1 MIDKAIIDELKDKGY
16 ITNPFVTGENLEVAD
31 LFKYGYITRVNNEE
45 LEGILGG
52 KLNPGGSIGGDIE
65 NGDPENGNVENPN
78 DNPTDDPVV
87 DPTDEPTVDPTDEP
101 TVDPVVEPED
111 EVVVD
116 EGDEE

>member
-16 ITNPFVTGENLEVAD
+16 ITNPFVSGENLEVAD

-65 NGDPENGNVENPN
+65 NADPENGNVEDPIVNPVV
-78 DNPTDDPVV
+78 DEPVV
-87 DPTDEPTVDPTDEP
+87 DPVVEDPT
-101 TVDPVVEPED
+101 PVVEPED

-116 EGDEE
+116 EGEEEE

>member
-1 MIDKAIIDELKDKGY
+1 MIDKAIINELKDKGY

-65 NGDPENGNVENPN
+65 NGDPENGNVDEPTVNPVV
-78 DNPTDDPVV
+78 DEPVV
-87 DPTDEPTVDPTDEP
+87 DPVVEDPT
-101 TVDPVVEPED
+101 PVVEPED

-116 EGDEE
+116 EGEEEE

>member
-52 KLNPGGSIGGDIE
+52 KVNPVADDIE
-65 NGDPENGNVENPN
+65 NTDPENENVE
-78 DNPTDDPVV
+78 DPTDDPTVDPVADEPVV
-87 DPTDEPTVDPTDEP
+87 DPVVEDPT
-101 TVDPVVEPED
+101 PVVEPED

>member
-31 LFKYGYITRVNNEE
+31 LFKYGYITRVNNDE

-65 NGDPENGNVENPN
+65 NADPENGNVE
-78 DNPTDDPVV
+78 
-87 DPTDEPTVDPTDEP
+87 DPTDEPTVNPVADEPVVDPVVEDPT
-101 TVDPVVEPED
+101 PVVEPED

-116 EGDEE
+116 EGEEEE

>member
-65 NGDPENGNVENPN
+65 NADPENGNVDEPTVNPVV
-78 DNPTDDPVV
+78 DEPVV
-87 DPTDEPTVDPTDEP
+87 DPVVEDPT
-101 TVDPVVEPED
+101 PVVEPED

-116 EGDEE
+116 EGEEEE

>member
-1 MIDKAIIDELKDKGY
+1 MIDKAIIDELKGKGY

-52 KLNPGGSIGGDIE
+52 IE
-65 NGDPENGNVENPN
+65 NVALVDEPAV
-78 DNPTDDPVV
+78 DPVV
-87 DPTDEPTVDPTDEP
+87 DE
-101 TVDPVVEPED
+101 PVVNPVVDDPAPVNEPDD

-116 EGDEE
+116 EGEEE

>member
-52 KLNPGGSIGGDIE
+52 KVNTVADDIE
-65 NGDPENGNVENPN
+65 STDPENGNV

-87 DPTDEPTVDPTDEP
+87 DPTDEPTDNPIDEP

>member
-31 LFKYGYITRVNNEE
+31 LFKYGYITRVNNDE

-52 KLNPGGSIGGDIE
+52 KVNPVADDIE
-65 NGDPENGNVENPN
+65 NTDPENGNV
-78 DNPTDDPVV
+78 D
-87 DPTDEPTVDPTDEP
+87 DPTDEPTVNPVVDEP
-101 TVDPVVEPED
+101 VVDPVVEDPSPVVEPED

-116 EGDEE
+116 EGEEEE

>member
-16 ITNPFVTGENLEVAD
+16 ITNPFVSGENLEVAD

-52 KLNPGGSIGGDIE
+52 KVNTVADDIE
-65 NGDPENGNVENPN
+65 STDPENGNV

-87 DPTDEPTVDPTDEP
+87 DPTDEPTDNPIDEP

>member
-31 LFKYGYITRVNNEE
+31 LFKYGYITRINNEE

-65 NGDPENGNVENPN
+65 NADPENGNVDEPTVNPVV
-78 DNPTDDPVV
+78 DEPVV
-87 DPTDEPTVDPTDEP
+87 DPVVEDPT
-101 TVDPVVEPED
+101 PVVEPED

-116 EGDEE
+116 EGEEEE

>member
-16 ITNPFVTGENLEVAD
+16 ITNPFVSGENLEVAD
-31 LFKYGYITRVNNEE
+31 LFKYGYITRVNNDE

-52 KLNPGGSIGGDIE
+52 KVNPVADDIE
-65 NGDPENGNVENPN
+65 NGNPENGNVDDPT
-78 DNPTDDPVV
+78 DNPTDDPV
-87 DPTDEPTVDPTDEP
+87 VDPTDEP

-116 EGDEE
+116 EGEEEE

>member
-52 KLNPGGSIGGDIE
+52 IE
-65 NGDPENGNVENPN
+65 NVALVDEPAVDPVV
-78 DNPTDDPVV
+78 DDPVV
-87 DPTDEPTVDPTDEP
+87 DDTEPVNEP
-101 TVDPVVEPED
+101 DD

-116 EGDEE
+116 EGEEE

>member
-16 ITNPFVTGENLEVAD
+16 ITNPFVSGENLEVAD

-65 NGDPENGNVENPN
+65 NADPENGNVEDPTVNPVV
-78 DNPTDDPVV
+78 DEPVV
-87 DPTDEPTVDPTDEP
+87 DPVVEDPA
-101 TVDPVVEPED
+101 PVVEPED

-116 EGDEE
+116 EGEEEE